1 MCTYKGSII
10 FESDTRNCPLIVSWK
25 GMGNWVSEVE
35 FLLNIFV
42 PFKVFTIWIGYQF
55 KQINKLNLTILLLL

>member
-1 MCTYKGSII
+1 
-10 FESDTRNCPLIVSWK
+10 
-25 GMGNWVSEVE
+25 MGNWVSEVE

-42 PFKVFTIWIGYQF
+42 PFKGFTIWIGYQF